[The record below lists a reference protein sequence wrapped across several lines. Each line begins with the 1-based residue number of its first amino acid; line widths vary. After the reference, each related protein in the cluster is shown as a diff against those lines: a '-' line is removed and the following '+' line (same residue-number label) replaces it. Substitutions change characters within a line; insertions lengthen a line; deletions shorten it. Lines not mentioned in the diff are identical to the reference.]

1 MDIISEDSKDCAETI
16 VRPQSEGMP
25 IKTTRAN
32 TNRVPLGISA
42 LDVGTMHRL
51 LGPHEESSR
60 PVAEINNALER
71 VMNGGAKRSGQ
82 DCQLCFG
89 KMCKCSKILRQ

>member
-32 TNRVPLGISA
+32 TNQMPLGILA

-51 LGPHEESSR
+51 LDPWQGSS
-60 PVAEINNALER
+60 
-71 VMNGGAKRSGQ
+71 Q
-82 DCQLCFG
+82 D
-89 KMCKCSKILRQ
+89 

>member
-32 TNRVPLGISA
+32 TNQVPLGILA

-51 LGPHEESSR
+51 LDPHEESGRAVVKIS
-60 PVAEINNALER
+60 NALER
-71 VMNGGAKRSGQ
+71 IMEKR
-82 DCQLCFG
+82 
-89 KMCKCSKILRQ
+89 R

>member
-1 MDIISEDSKDCAETI
+1 
-16 VRPQSEGMP
+16 MP

-32 TNRVPLGISA
+32 TNQVPLGILA

-51 LGPHEESSR
+51 LDPHEESGRAVVKIS
-60 PVAEINNALER
+60 NALER
-71 VMNGGAKRSGQ
+71 ITDGGAKRSGQ

-89 KMCKCSKILRQ
+89 KMSRCTKY